1 MRDLASAFRSND
13 GSLAA
18 QMSAPAQAARP
29 ARGVQNVLGAVPR
42 ALSRV
47 RRDPPP
53 ENVALAGLVVI
64 SGLLLLGGIVGSAAV
79 FPPGSQVL
87 PLLGGGLLLRTR
99 PMRWL
104 LLAVLVC
111 LVWDVAALDLSVV
124 RPGALI
130 VVLVTALVA
139 HEFARSREETGLGGL
154 RGDSVLVEL
163 RTRLEMQGELPRLPQ
178 QWRAEAVLKPAGGG
192 PFAGDFVVS
201 ALTGDDTRL
210 ELALVDVSGKGVD
223 AGTRALLLSGALG
236 GLLGAMTPADFLPAA
251 NAYLVR
257 QEWEEGFATAA
268 HLTLDL
274 RTGAFSVESAGH
286 PPAAHFD
293 AGSGRWSLLETAGPA
308 LGLLPDASYDADQG
322 ELRPGDA
329 LLLYTDGLVEV
340 PGRDLAVGID
350 KLLGAAEHLV
360 ARGFDGGGELL
371 VTQVAG
377 GASDDRG
384 LVLLWRTR

>member
-1 MRDLASAFRSND
+1 
-13 GSLAA
+13 
-18 QMSAPAQAARP
+18 MSAPAQGARP
-29 ARGVQNVLGAVPR
+29 ARGVQNVLGSVPR
-42 ALSRV
+42 AVTRA
-47 RRDPPP
+47 RRNPPP
-53 ENVALAGLVVI
+53 DNVALGGLVIVA
-64 SGLLLLGGIVGSAAV
+64 GLLLLGGIVVSTNV
-79 FPPGSQVL
+79 FPPGAQVL

-99 PMRWL
+99 PMRR
-104 LLAVLVC
+104 LLAAVAVC
-111 LVWDVAALDLSVV
+111 MVWDVAALGWDVV
-124 RPGALI
+124 RPGAI
-130 VVLVTALVA
+130 VTVILTALIA

-163 RTRLEMQGELPRLPQ
+163 RTRLQMQGELPRLPQ
-178 QWRAEAVLKPAGGG
+178 QWRAESVLKPAGGG

-201 ALTGDDTRL
+201 ALTGGGTRL

-236 GLLGAMTPADFLPAA
+236 GLLGAMSPEAFLPSA
-251 NAYLVR
+251 NDYLFR

-274 RTGAFSVESAGH
+274 GSGAYSVESAGH
-286 PPAAHFD
+286 PPTAHFD

-308 LGLLPDASYDADQG
+308 LGLLPQASYTADHG
-322 ELRPGDA
+322 VLRPGDA

-360 ARGFDGGGELL
+360 ARGFAGGGELL
-371 VTQVAG
+371 VTQVAA
-377 GASDDRG
+377 GAADDRG

>member
-1 MRDLASAFRSND
+1 
-13 GSLAA
+13 
-18 QMSAPAQAARP
+18 MSAPAQAARP
-29 ARGVQNVLGAVPR
+29 ARGVQNVLGSVPR
-42 ALSRV
+42 AVSRA
-47 RRDPPP
+47 RRNPPP
-53 ENVALAGLVVI
+53 DNVAVGALVIVA
-64 SGLLLLGGIVGSAAV
+64 GLLLLGGIVVSTNV
-79 FPPGSQVL
+79 FPPGAQVL
-87 PLLGGGLLLRTR
+87 PLLFGGLLLRTR

-104 LLAVLVC
+104 LVAVAFCV
-111 LVWDVAALDLSVV
+111 VWDVAALGWSVV
-124 RPGALI
+124 RPGAI
-130 VVLVTALVA
+130 ATVIVTALIA

-163 RTRLEMQGELPRLPQ
+163 RTRLQLQGELPRLPQ
-178 QWRAEAVLKPAGGG
+178 QWRAESVLKPAGGG

-201 ALTGDDTRL
+201 ALTGGGARL

-236 GLLGAMTPADFLPAA
+236 GLLGAMSPDEFLPAA
-251 NAYLVR
+251 NAYLYR

-274 RTGAFSVESAGH
+274 ASGAFNVESAGH
-286 PPAAHFD
+286 PPTAHFD

-308 LGLLPDASYDADQG
+308 LGLLPQASYTADHG
-322 ELRPGDA
+322 ILRPGDA

-360 ARGFDGGGELL
+360 ARGFAGGGELL
-371 VTQVAG
+371 VTQVA
-377 GASDDRG
+377 ADAADDRG